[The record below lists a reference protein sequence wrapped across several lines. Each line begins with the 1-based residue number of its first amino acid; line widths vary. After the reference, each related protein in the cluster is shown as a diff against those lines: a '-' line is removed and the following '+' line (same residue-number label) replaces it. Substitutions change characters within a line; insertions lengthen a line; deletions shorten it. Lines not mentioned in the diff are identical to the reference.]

1 MYILEATVSIVTSE
15 VTQYY
20 SVNALLPAAEARR
33 IWVDFPWVYPRHAW
47 PPVPGLLKARYI
59 GSGGSWGLWAA
70 GFYLNNKCMAWWQ
83 KWSEIRNTEDNHRD
97 TGVLAVVTSPAT
109 PVLQKQDLG
118 SLIFK
123 AVDDWMNWKTKF
135 EHFRWGPTPKEQNRR
150 RAMCLIRLQAKL

>member
-1 MYILEATVSIVTSE
+1 
-15 VTQYY
+15 
-20 SVNALLPAAEARR
+20 
-33 IWVDFPWVYPRHAW
+33 
-47 PPVPGLLKARYI
+47 
-59 GSGGSWGLWAA
+59 
-70 GFYLNNKCMAWWQ
+70 MAWWQ

-135 EHFRWGPTPKEQNRR
+135 EHFR
-150 RAMCLIRLQAKL
+150 